1 MNVQE
6 TGRTMVN
13 LYEHEAKKDPIV
25 KACFYVLVEKGI
37 DDASMRD
44 FSNAV
49 GMNASGLYYWFNDK
63 VEIVCQATRW
73 GLDVV
78 IGELFKC
85 VETKIGEI
93 EELREQLLG
102 IVDKYKKELRLIFQV
117 IASPNYSDK
126 LRENLINKMPSIYD
140 ECARRLEKKSGMDY
154 DELYPYVCFFGSSI
168 VDAVIWD
175 DWEKFEMESNWI
187 SKKIEILI
195 RD

>member
-1 MNVQE
+1 
-6 TGRTMVN
+6 MVN
-13 LYEHEAKKDPIV
+13 LYEHEAKKDPII

-85 VETKIGEI
+85 VETKIGAM
-93 EELREQLLG
+93 EELRKQLLG
-102 IVDKYKKELRLIFQV
+102 IVDKYKKELKLIFQV
-117 IASPNYSDK
+117 VASPNYSDK
-126 LRENLINKMPSIYD
+126 LREDLINKMPAIYD
-140 ECARRLEKKSGMDY
+140 ECACMLEKEFCMEYG
-154 DELYPYVCFFGSSI
+154 ELYPYICLFSSSV
-168 VDAVIWD
+168 VDTVIWD
-175 DWEKFEMESNWI
+175 DWKKLELESKWIAEKLEGI
-187 SKKIEILI
+187 CK
-195 RD
+195 